1 MYGVLRPGGKAV
13 IFDLRKDAAQTDIN
27 AAVDEM
33 GLGRIN
39 SLVARWTFKHM
50 LLKRAYLQR
59 TLDEWLPRLSSA
71 HATSR

>member
-1 MYGVLRPGGKAV
+1 M

-50 LLKRAYLQR
+50 LLKRAYLQEDFR
-59 TLDEWLPRLSSA
+59 RMASQTPFSA
-71 HATSR
+71 CDRNDLHVEARICR